1 MFNWNIKILSQTLA
15 YWGIGDS
22 LLWTNLVLVLL
33 GVFSKVWLAS
43 LAFFLSNI
51 HVVFHQLFLEML
63 WYYNCTIDLFY
74 IQIFH
79 KCYPFSFSC
88 IITSS
93 SHFSIFN
100 IVVPETKNPLLW
112 DRLVLCDRP
121 SSSPKSIFC
130 RFSTPMKD
138 HPVTTEGAVF
148 HHRDHCNDNC
158 LCYRY
163 RCWLCCYV
171 VNLTWRNKCFPIDG
185 KDTAGSQTCRLL
197 SLNKSMSNSQ
207 YFKIVITWY
216 SAFHWKS
223 NEEKS
228 IFSICNYMLSTL
240 PCKFNVEKSILSLL

>member
-1 MFNWNIKILSQTLA
+1 MSHFWAFYFALGLM
-15 YWGIGDS
+15 W
-22 LLWTNLVLVLL
+22 LPLVLT
-33 GVFSKVWLAS
+33 KKY
-43 LAFFLSNI
+43 FL
-51 HVVFHQLFLEML
+51 
-63 WYYNCTIDLFY
+63 Y
-74 IQIFH
+74 ILHPI
-79 KCYPFSFSC
+79 S
-88 IITSS
+88 
-93 SHFSIFN
+93 
-100 IVVPETKNPLLW
+100 
-112 DRLVLCDRP
+112 DR
-121 SSSPKSIFC
+121 
-130 RFSTPMKD
+130 TPMRD